1 MVYFSRF
8 DICEAYYLYASHYH
22 SGQSSEVYK
31 IFGRLSKIGFKPSVS
46 LSLPENG
53 REILGFGHGKDTKF
67 LFRGLGRYEA
77 IRAAISVHK
86 AKV

>member
-1 MVYFSRF
+1 MKLSTHERA
-8 DICEAYYLYASHYH
+8 DWEAAILDGYWIARD
-22 SGQSSEVYK
+22 GQAYNV
-31 IFGRLSKIGFKPSVS
+31 
-46 LSLPENG
+46 
-53 REILGFGHGKDTKF
+53 GFGHGKDTKF